1 LEISLIRNS
10 DKVFHFEYYVL
21 LALTLF
27 ISSCAVGVINL
38 IDTNKSLPKLN
49 LSKEQQDV
57 VEPKMMSI
65 KVIVDKY
72 ELEKRDFDENASNII
87 DEIRRKDLASGNSD
101 DRSEYRQMIQQLRTE
116 QEEILNKRE
125 EYLSSIK
132 EYMDEIKAV
141 LIKDQLAI
149 FEKMESPKLDPPK
162 IPGEQSGGT
171 SINDGWV
178 Y

>member
-1 LEISLIRNS
+1 MIRNS

-21 LALTLF
+21 LVLTLF

-72 ELEKRDFDENASNII
+72 ELEKKDFDENANSTI
-87 DEIRRKDLASGNSD
+87 DKIRRKDLTSGDSVG
-101 DRSEYRQMIQQLRTE
+101 RAEYRQMIQQLRTE
-116 QEEILNKRE
+116 QEELLNKRE

-132 EYMDEIKAV
+132 EYMDEIKTV
-141 LIKDQLAI
+141 LVKDQLAV
-149 FEKMESPKLDPPK
+149 FEKMELPKLDPPK
-162 IPGEQSGGT
+162 ISGEQSREM
-171 SINDGWV
+171 SINGRWL
-178 Y
+178 YFE

>member
-1 LEISLIRNS
+1 MIRNS

-21 LALTLF
+21 LALILS

-65 KVIVDKY
+65 KVIANKY
-72 ELEKRDFDENASNII
+72 ELEKRDFDENVSNII
-87 DEIRRKDLASGNSD
+87 DKIRRKNLASGDSY
-101 DRSEYRQMIQQLRTE
+101 DRSEYRQMIQQLRAE
-116 QEEILNKRE
+116 QEELLNKRE
-125 EYLSSIK
+125 EYLSLIK

-141 LIKDQLAI
+141 LVKDQIAV
-149 FEKMESPKLDPPK
+149 FEKMELPKLDPPK
-162 IPGEQSGGT
+162 ISGEQSREM
-171 SINDGWV
+171 SINGRWL
-178 Y
+178 YFE

>member
-1 LEISLIRNS
+1 LIRNS

-21 LALTLF
+21 LVLALF
-27 ISSCAVGVINL
+27 ISSCAVGVINF

-57 VEPKMMSI
+57 VEPKIMSI

-87 DEIRRKDLASGNSD
+87 DKIRRKDLASGDSD
-101 DRSEYRQMIQQLRTE
+101 DRAEYLQMVQQLRTE
-116 QEEILNKRE
+116 QEELRNKRE
-125 EYLSSIK
+125 EYLSLIK

-141 LIKDQLAI
+141 LAKDQLVI
-149 FEKMESPKLDPPK
+149 FEKMELPKLSLPK
-162 IPGEQSGGT
+162 ISGEQSGGT
-171 SINDGWV
+171 SINGGWF

>member
-1 LEISLIRNS
+1 MIRNS

-38 IDTNKSLPKLN
+38 TDTNKSLPKLN

-65 KVIVDKY
+65 KVIANKY
-72 ELEKRDFDENASNII
+72 ELEKRDFDENANNII
-87 DEIRRKDLASGNSD
+87 NKIRRKNLASGNSE
-101 DRSEYRQMIQQLRTE
+101 DRAEYRQMIQQLRTE
-116 QEEILNKRE
+116 QEELLNKRE

-141 LIKDQLAI
+141 LVKDQIAV
-149 FEKMESPKLDPPK
+149 FEKMELPKLDPPK
-162 IPGEQSGGT
+162 ISGEQSRGT
-171 SINDGWV
+171 IMDSRWL
-178 Y
+178 YPE